1 MAENNGTELAKAY
14 VQIIPSMEGMKGR
27 MGQLLD
33 DEMGNAGENAGGSL
47 GNKLV
52 EKVRAI
58 IRTAAIG
65 KVVADSF
72 MEGAALEQSLGGVET
87 MFKENADKVIQNA
100 DKAYKT
106 AGRSA
111 NDYMETVTGFS
122 AALIKSLGGDTA
134 AAADYADMAI
144 VDMSDNVNK
153 FGSDIESLTN
163 AYSGFAKQNY
173 TMLDNLKLGYG
184 GTKEEMQRLLKD
196 AEALAGKKFDISSYA
211 DIIEA
216 IHTIQEDM
224 EITGTTTKE
233 ASSTFSGSFA
243 SMKAAAQSL
252 LGDITTGR
260 DTQQAIDGLAES
272 AGDFADNVIRMSRN
286 MIDALGE
293 LDDQMT
299 GAIAEQLGIDQQA
312 LEGLIKTIEIGVGA
326 LLAYKAALEMSSVA
340 SAAAA
345 KIAEVNAAM
354 QESGSLMQA
363 LNVNPYAMAIAGAAA
378 LGMALKA
385 YIDYATDQIDEL
397 TDRYEGLTDEQKKF
411 LDLSDEVLATV
422 GSNAS
427 ERSKST
433 DEMQAEIEKTSNLTD
448 TLYELDKA
456 EKLSA
461 ADKAEM
467 TALIGELKSIYPD
480 LNIAIDKET
489 GHLKASRA
497 EMDKL
502 IGSRKRELEAAKAQE
517 QIADIRNDLANAS
530 KVLAEAEERYNLA
543 KAARD
548 DKAAFQAEYD
558 ATRSQIELLEQQG
571 VLTDE
576 QTALYNELTAHMQ
589 DLMNFERDANNAV
602 GEMGA
607 AYSAAAETVNS
618 LTTELDS
625 AREAAA
631 ATEEEEAA
639 AKRRQELYESESKVA
654 KETARQLKDYVAT
667 VGGETYSISQDTFDK
682 IQELTDKYGEAVKAQ
697 EQAISSSLD
706 VFGEF
711 NGGTETSAQE
721 LIDNLDANQKG
732 LESWAENLRTL
743 AEWGID
749 QGLLN
754 TLEAA
759 GPASASKV
767 QAMIDMGK
775 PKMKAYSDQWVTL
788 QGEIHSIAEQQ
799 SDDVLEQTTQ
809 MIGDMIGIA
818 DKGKDGAKDEYRE
831 LADMVIEGYADGI
844 RTGTD
849 QVIVPVTAEMVQK
862 AIQAAKKEA
871 GIASPSK
878 VFRQLG
884 LYNDEGFANGMT
896 DGTDDVVTAAVNM
909 VQSAIGAAESAGSG
923 LMQLLPDRNDLF
935 RKGTDSD
942 VLAPSRGRN
951 DGSLLVFDDKERNA
965 LIRPALPDTRRDSGS
980 TARADSSSGKTAEIK
995 LIMPGSSGQVLAS
1008 WLLPYLDIELGRS
1021 VTITARTGGRT

>member
-122 AALIKSLGGDTA
+122 ATLIKSLGGDTA
-134 AAADYADMAI
+134 AAAEYADMAI

-153 FGSDIESLTN
+153 FGSDIESVNN
-163 AYSGFAKQNY
+163 AYAGFAKQNY

-196 AEALAGKKFDISSYA
+196 AEALADKEFDISSYS

-216 IHTIQEDM
+216 IHTIQEDLDVT
-224 EITGTTTKE
+224 ETTAKE
-233 ASSTFSGSFA
+233 AATTFSGSFA
-243 SMKAAAQSL
+243 SMKAAAKNL

-326 LLAYKAALEMSSVA
+326 LLAYKGAMEISAAA
-340 SAAAA
+340 TAAAA

-354 QESGSLMQA
+354 QESGSVMQA
-363 LNVNPYAMAIAGAAA
+363 ININPYALAIAGAAA
-378 LGMALKA
+378 LGMAVKSL
-385 YIDYATDQIDEL
+385 IDYQTDQIDEL
-397 TDRYEGLTDEQKKF
+397 TDRYDGLTDEQKKF
-411 LDLSDEVLATV
+411 LDLSDEIIASV
-422 GSNAS
+422 SQNAN
-427 ERSKST
+427 ERKKST
-433 DEMQAEIEKTSNLTD
+433 EEMSAEIEKTENLTD
-448 TLYELDKA
+448 TLYELDKT

-461 ADKAEM
+461 SDKAEM
-467 TALIGELKSIYPD
+467 IAIVGELADIYPG
-480 LNIAIDKET
+480 LNLALDKET
-489 GHLKASRA
+489 GHLKANRS
-497 EMDKL
+497 EINKL
-502 IGSRKRELEAAKAQE
+502 IESQKRELEAAKAQE
-517 QIADIRNDLANAS
+517 QIADIEDDLAKAK
-530 KVLAEAEERYNLA
+530 KVLAEAEEKYTAA
-543 KAARD
+543 KQT
-548 DKAAFQAEYD
+548 KADLEAEY
-558 ATRSQIELLEQQG
+558 TSTQQQLEQLEQQG

-576 QTALYNELTAHMQ
+576 QTAKYAELENRLQELVTEQQNAT
-589 DLMNFERDANNAV
+589 NAIGETSAAYISASNAV
-602 GEMGA
+602 SG
-607 AYSAAAETVNS
+607 
-618 LTTELDS
+618 LTNEQEK
-625 AREAAA
+625 AREAFEV
-631 ATEEEEAA
+631 TEQEEAA
-639 AKRRQELYESESKVA
+639 AQKRQQLYDEQSKVA
-654 KETARQLKDYVAT
+654 KSTVSQFKDYVVT
-667 VGGETYSISQDTFDK
+667 LGDETYSISQDTFDK
-682 IQELTDKYGEAVKAQ
+682 IQELTDKYGEAVQAQ
-697 EQAISSSLD
+697 EEAISSSLD

-721 LIDNLDANQKG
+721 LIDNLDENQKG

-759 GPASASKV
+759 GPSSASKV

-775 PKMKAYSDQWVTL
+775 PKLKEYSKQWSDL
-788 QGEIHSIAEQQ
+788 QGEIHDIAEQQ
-799 SDDVLEQTTQ
+799 SEDVLEETTS
-809 MIGDMIGIA
+809 MIADMIGLA
-818 DKGKDGAKDEYRE
+818 DKGKGEAESEYRQ
-831 LADMVIEGYADGI
+831 LADMVIQGYADGI
-844 RTGTD
+844 LTGTD
-849 QVIVPVTAEMVQK
+849 DVIVPVTAEMVNK
-862 AIQAAKKEA
+862 AIEAARKAAETN
-871 GIASPSK
+871 SPSK
-878 VFRQLG
+878 AFRRLG
-884 LYNDEGFANGMT
+884 LYNDQGYAIGME
-896 DGTDDVVTAAVNM
+896 DGEQEVSAAAESM
-909 VQSAIGAAESAGSG
+909 VQSAIGAAKKAGSG
-923 LMQLLPDRNDLF
+923 LAKIFPAADELLEKKSENSFTAVPAYEDSLDGKTRHGFIKPAEPDTKKSKDRS
-935 RKGTDSD
+935 RTDS
-942 VLAPSRGRN
+942 STSGRN
-951 DGSLLVFDDKERNA
+951 
-965 LIRPALPDTRRDSGS
+965 
-980 TARADSSSGKTAEIK
+980 ADIK
-995 LIMPGSSGQVLAS
+995 LMLPVSSGQALAA
-1008 WLLPYLDIELGRS
+1008 WLLPYLDIEMGRS
-1021 VTITARTGGRT
+1021 VTIKARTGAGT

>member
-1 MAENNGTELAKAY
+1 MAENNGMELAKAY
-14 VQIIPSMEGMKGR
+14 VQIIPSMEGMRGR

-33 DEMGNAGENAGGSL
+33 DEMGNVGENAGSSL

-52 EKVRAI
+52 GKASAI
-58 IRTAAIG
+58 ISAAAIG

-153 FGSDIESLTN
+153 FGGDIESLTN

-184 GTKEEMQRLLKD
+184 GTKEEMERLLKD

-216 IHTIQEDM
+216 IHTIQEDLDV
-224 EITGTTTKE
+224 TGTTAKE
-233 ASSTFSGSFA
+233 AATTFSGSFA
-243 SMKAAAQSL
+243 SMKAAAKNL
-252 LGDITTGR
+252 LGDMTTGR
-260 DTQQAIDGLAES
+260 DTQEAIDGLAES
-272 AGDFADNVIRMSRN
+272 TGDFADNVIRMSRN
-286 MIDALGE
+286 MIDSM
-293 LDDQMT
+293 DDLEDHMT

-326 LLAYKAALEMSSVA
+326 LLAYKAAMEMSSVA

-411 LDLSDEVLATV
+411 LDLSDEVLASV
-422 GSNAS
+422 SSNAGA
-427 ERSKST
+427 RSKSN
-433 DEMQAEIEKTSNLTD
+433 DQLVAEIEKTENLTD

-467 TALIGELKSIYPD
+467 AALVEELSEIYPE
-480 LNIAIDKET
+480 LNIALDKET
-489 GHLKASRA
+489 GHLKASRS
-497 EMDKL
+497 ETDKL
-502 IGSRKRELEAAKAQE
+502 IDSRRRELEAAKAQE
-517 QIADIRNDLANAS
+517 QITAIDNDLAEAK
-530 KVLAEAEERYNLA
+530 KVLTEAEEKYTAA
-543 KAARD
+543 KQT
-548 DKAAFQAEYD
+548 KADLEEEYT
-558 ATRSQIELLEQQG
+558 ATQQQLQQLEEQG

-576 QTALYNELTAHMQ
+576 QTAKYNELSNRLQELVTEQQNA
-589 DLMNFERDANNAV
+589 ANAV
-602 GEMGA
+602 GETGA
-607 AYSAAAETVNS
+607 AYTAAAGAVDN
-618 LTTELDS
+618 LTGELGS
-625 AREAAA
+625 AREAIAD
-631 ATEEEEAA
+631 TEAEEEAA
-639 AKRRQELYESESKVA
+639 QRRQELYENESRVA
-654 KETARQLKDYVAT
+654 KSTVNQFKDYVVT
-667 VGGETYSISQDTFDK
+667 LGDETYSISQDTFDK
-682 IQELTDKYGEAVKAQ
+682 IQELTDKYGEAVQAQ
-697 EQAISSSLD
+697 EEAISSSLD

-721 LIDNLDANQKG
+721 LINNLDENQKG

-759 GPASASKV
+759 GPSSASKV

-775 PKMKAYSDQWVTL
+775 PKLKEYSKKWSDL
-788 QGEIHSIAEQQ
+788 QGEIHNIAEEQ
-799 SDDVLEQTTQ
+799 SQDVLDETTA
-809 MIGDMIGIA
+809 MIGDMIGLA
-818 DKGKDGAKDEYRE
+818 DKGKGEAESEYRQ
-831 LADMVIEGYADGI
+831 LADMVIQGYADGI
-844 RTGTD
+844 LTGTD
-849 QVIVPVTAEMVQK
+849 DVIVPVTAEMVNK
-862 AIQAAKKEA
+862 AIEAARKAAETS
-871 GIASPSK
+871 SPSK
-878 VFRQLG
+878 AFRRLG
-884 LYNDEGFANGMT
+884 LYNDQGYAIGMT
-896 DGTDDVVTAAVNM
+896 DGTDDVVAAAVDM
-909 VQSAIGAAESAGSG
+909 VQSAIDAAEKTSSTWKVKPDHTPMPEGSSFSIMDTADREELYIDSKTRRAFVTPTEPQYPAATERNKDRTEAGG
-923 LMQLLPDRNDLF
+923 DTVVNLLLP
-935 RKGTDSD
+935 GDSKQA
-942 VLAPSRGRN
+942 LA
-951 DGSLLVFDDKERNA
+951 
-965 LIRPALPDTRRDSGS
+965 T
-980 TARADSSSGKTAEIK
+980 
-995 LIMPGSSGQVLAS
+995 
-1008 WLLPYLDIELGRS
+1008 WLLPALDLEMGRT
-1021 VTITARTGGRT
+1021 VTINARSGAGI

>member
-1 MAENNGTELAKAY
+1 MAENSGMELAKAY
-14 VQIIPSMEGMKGR
+14 VQIIPSMQGMQGR

-33 DEMGNAGENAGGSL
+33 EEMGNAGNTAGGSL
-47 GNKLV
+47 GASLV
-52 EKVRAI
+52 SKVTGI
-58 IRTAAIG
+58 ISAAALG
-65 KVVADSF
+65 KVVAESF
-72 MEGAALEQSLGGVET
+72 TEGAALEQSLGGVET

-134 AAADYADMAI
+134 AAAEYADMAI

-163 AYSGFAKQNY
+163 AYAGFAKQNY

-196 AEALAGKKFDISSYA
+196 AEALAGKEFDISSYA

-224 EITGTTTKE
+224 EVTGTTAKE

-272 AGDFADNVIRMSRN
+272 AGDFADNVVRMSRN
-286 MIDALGE
+286 MISG
-293 LDDQMT
+293 LDDLSDHMT
-299 GAIAEQLGIDQQA
+299 GAVAEQLGVDRAA

-326 LLAYKAALEMSSVA
+326 LLAYKAAMEMSSVA

-345 KIAEVNAAM
+345 RIAEVNAAM

-378 LGMALKA
+378 LGMAVKA

-422 GSNAS
+422 GENAG
-427 ERSKST
+427 ERSKSN
-433 DEMQAEIEKTSNLTD
+433 DQLAAEIEKTENLTD

-467 TALIGELKSIYPD
+467 TAIVAELKSIYPD

-489 GHLKASRA
+489 GHLKASRT

-517 QIADIRNDLANAS
+517 QIADIRNDIANAS
-530 KVLAEAEERYNLA
+530 KVLAEAEEKYNSA
-543 KAARD
+543 KAT
-548 DKAAFQAEYD
+548 KADLEEEYT
-558 ATRSQIELLEQQG
+558 ATQQQLQQLEEQG

-576 QTALYNELTAHMQ
+576 QTAKYNELSNRLQELVTEQQNA
-589 DLMNFERDANNAV
+589 ANAV
-602 GEMGA
+602 GETGA
-607 AYSAAAETVNS
+607 AYTAAAGAVDN
-618 LTTELDS
+618 LTGELDS

-631 ATEEEEAA
+631 VTEEEEAA
-639 AKRRQELYESESKVA
+639 AERRQKLYDEHSKAA
-654 KETARQLKDYVAT
+654 KEAANQLKDYVAT
-667 VGGETYSISQDTFDK
+667 VGGETYNISQETFDK
-682 IQELTDKYGEAVKAQ
+682 IQELTDKYGEAVQAQ
-697 EQAISSSLD
+697 EEAINSSLD

-754 TLEAA
+754 TLEEA
-759 GPASASKV
+759 GPSSASKV

-775 PKMKAYSDQWVTL
+775 PKLQKYSEQWSNL

-818 DKGKDGAKDEYRE
+818 DKGKDGAKGEYRE
-831 LADMVIEGYADGI
+831 LADMVIQGYADGI

-849 QVIVPVTAEMVQK
+849 QVIVPVTAEMMQK
-862 AIQAAKKEA
+862 AILAAKEEA

-884 LYNDEGFANGMT
+884 RYNDEGMALGFA
-896 DGTDDVVTAAVNM
+896 DGEDDVAKAAANM
-909 VQSAIGAAESAGSG
+909 VQSAIGAAERAGTG
-923 LMQLLPDRNDLF
+923 LVQLLPDRNDLF

-942 VLAPSRGRN
+942 LLAPSRGRD

-965 LIRPALPDTRRDSGS
+965 LIRPALPDTRRDSS
-980 TARADSSSGKTAEIK
+980 NTARADSSSGKTAEIK

>member
-1 MAENNGTELAKAY
+1 MAENNGMELAKAY
-14 VQIIPSMEGMKGR
+14 VQIIPSMEGMRGR

-33 DEMGNAGENAGGSL
+33 DEMGNVGENAGSSL

-52 EKVRAI
+52 GKASAI
-58 IRTAAIG
+58 ISAAAIG

-153 FGSDIESLTN
+153 FGGDIESLTN

-184 GTKEEMQRLLKD
+184 GTKEEMERLLKD

-216 IHTIQEDM
+216 IHTIQEDLDV
-224 EITGTTTKE
+224 TGTTAKE
-233 ASSTFSGSFA
+233 AATTFSGSFA
-243 SMKAAAQSL
+243 SMKAAAKNL
-252 LGDITTGR
+252 LGDMTTGR
-260 DTQQAIDGLAES
+260 DTQEAIDGLAES
-272 AGDFADNVIRMSRN
+272 TGDFADNVIRMSRN
-286 MIDALGE
+286 MIDSM
-293 LDDQMT
+293 DDLEDHMT

-326 LLAYKAALEMSSVA
+326 LLAYKAAMEMSSVA

-411 LDLSDEVLATV
+411 LDLSDEVLASV
-422 GSNAS
+422 SSNAGA
-427 ERSKST
+427 RSKSN
-433 DEMQAEIEKTSNLTD
+433 DQLVAEIEKTENLTD

-467 TALIGELKSIYPD
+467 AALVEELSEIYPE
-480 LNIAIDKET
+480 LNIALDKET
-489 GHLKASRA
+489 GHLKASRS
-497 EMDKL
+497 ETDKL
-502 IGSRKRELEAAKAQE
+502 IDSRRRELEAAKAQE
-517 QIADIRNDLANAS
+517 QITAIDNDLAEAK
-530 KVLAEAEERYNLA
+530 KVLTEAEEKYTAA
-543 KAARD
+543 KQT
-548 DKAAFQAEYD
+548 KADLEEEHT
-558 ATRSQIELLEQQG
+558 ATQQQLQQLEEQV

-576 QTALYNELTAHMQ
+576 QTAKYNELSNRLQELVTEQQNA
-589 DLMNFERDANNAV
+589 ANAV
-602 GEMGA
+602 GETGA
-607 AYSAAAETVNS
+607 AYTAAAGAVDN
-618 LTTELDS
+618 LTGELGS
-625 AREAAA
+625 AREAIAD
-631 ATEEEEAA
+631 TEAEEEAA
-639 AKRRQELYESESKVA
+639 QRRQELYENESRVA
-654 KETARQLKDYVAT
+654 KSTVNQFKDYVVT
-667 VGGETYSISQDTFDK
+667 LGDETYSISQDTFDK
-682 IQELTDKYGEAVKAQ
+682 IQELTDKYGEAVQAQ
-697 EQAISSSLD
+697 EEAISSSLD

-721 LIDNLDANQKG
+721 LINNLDENQKG

-759 GPASASKV
+759 GPSSASKV

-775 PKMKAYSDQWVTL
+775 PKLKEYSKKWSDL
-788 QGEIHSIAEQQ
+788 QGEIHNIAEEQ
-799 SDDVLEQTTQ
+799 SQDVLDETTA
-809 MIGDMIGIA
+809 MIGDMIGLA
-818 DKGKDGAKDEYRE
+818 DKGKGEAESEYRQ
-831 LADMVIEGYADGI
+831 LADMVIQGYADGI
-844 RTGTD
+844 LTGTD
-849 QVIVPVTAEMVQK
+849 DVIVPVTAEMVNK
-862 AIQAAKKEA
+862 AIEAARKAAETS
-871 GIASPSK
+871 SPSK
-878 VFRQLG
+878 AFRRLG
-884 LYNDEGFANGMT
+884 LYNDQGYAIGMT
-896 DGTDDVVTAAVNM
+896 DGTDDVVAAAVDM
-909 VQSAIGAAESAGSG
+909 VQSAIDAAEKTSSTWKVKPDHTPMPEGSSFSIMDTADREELYIDSKTRRAFVTPTEPQYPAATERNKDRTEAGG
-923 LMQLLPDRNDLF
+923 DTVVNLLLP
-935 RKGTDSD
+935 GDSKQA
-942 VLAPSRGRN
+942 LA
-951 DGSLLVFDDKERNA
+951 
-965 LIRPALPDTRRDSGS
+965 T
-980 TARADSSSGKTAEIK
+980 
-995 LIMPGSSGQVLAS
+995 
-1008 WLLPYLDIELGRS
+1008 WLLPALDLEMGRT
-1021 VTITARTGGRT
+1021 VTINARSGAGI

>member
-1 MAENNGTELAKAY
+1 MAENSGMELAKAY
-14 VQIIPSMEGMKGR
+14 VQIIPSMDGTKGR
-27 MGQLLD
+27 LGQLLD
-33 DEMGNAGENAGGSL
+33 EEMGNAGDSAGSSL
-47 GNKLV
+47 GKKLV
-52 EKVRAI
+52 SKAAGI
-58 IRTAAIG
+58 ISAAALG
-65 KVVADSF
+65 KVVASSF
-72 MEGAALEQSLGGVET
+72 FEGAALEQSLGGVET

-153 FGSDIESLTN
+153 FGSDIESVTN

-173 TMLDNLKLGYG
+173 TMLENLNLGYG
-184 GTKEEMQRLLKD
+184 GTKEQMQRLLKD
-196 AEALAGKKFDISSYA
+196 AEALAGKEFDISSYA

-224 EITGTTTKE
+224 EITGTTAKE

-272 AGDFADNVIRMSRN
+272 AGDFADNVVRMAEN
-286 MIDALGE
+286 MISS
-293 LDDQMT
+293 LDQLDEQMT
-299 GAIAEQLGIDQQA
+299 GAIAEKLGVDQAA

-326 LLAYKAALEMSSVA
+326 LLAYKAALEMSSAA
-340 SAAAA
+340 STAAA

-411 LDLSDEVLATV
+411 LDLSDEVLASV
-422 GSNAS
+422 SSNAS

-433 DEMQAEIEKTSNLTD
+433 DEMQAEIEKTESLTD

-461 ADKAEM
+461 ADKEEM
-467 TALIGELKSIYPD
+467 AAIIDELNETYPG
-480 LNIAIDKET
+480 LNLQLDKES
-489 GHLKASRA
+489 GHLKSNRS
-497 EMDKL
+497 EIDKL
-502 IGSRKRELEAAKAQE
+502 VQSKKNELAYEKARE
-517 QIADIRNDLANAS
+517 QIADIDADLTDAK
-530 KVLAEAEERYNLA
+530 KVLTEAEEKYTAA
-543 KAARD
+543 KQT
-548 DKAAFQAEYD
+548 KADLEAEYT
-558 ATRSQIELLEQQG
+558 ATQQQLQQLEEQG
-571 VLTDE
+571 VVTDE
-576 QTALYNELTAHMQ
+576 QTAKYNELSNRLQELVTEQQNA
-589 DLMNFERDANNAV
+589 ANAI
-602 GEMGA
+602 GETGA
-607 AYSAAAETVNS
+607 AYSAAATAVSE
-618 LTTELDS
+618 LTEEQTK
-625 AREAAA
+625 ARDAFSD
-631 ATEEEEAA
+631 TDEEEAA
-639 AKRRQELYESESKVA
+639 AERRQKLYDEQSKVA
-654 KETARQLKDYVAT
+654 RNTVSQFKDYVVT
-667 VGGETYSISQDTFDK
+667 LGDETYNISQDTYDK
-682 IQELTDKYGEAVKAQ
+682 IQELSDKYKEAVSDQ
-697 EQAISSSLD
+697 EDAIRSSMD
-706 VFGEF
+706 VFSEF
-711 NGGTETSAQE
+711 NGGTETSAQD

-754 TLEAA
+754 TLEEA
-759 GPASASKV
+759 GPSSASKV

-775 PKMKAYSDQWVTL
+775 PKLQEYSKQWSKL
-788 QGEIHSIAEQQ
+788 QGEIHTIATDQ
-799 SDDVLEQTTQ
+799 SEDVLEETTR
-809 MIGDMIGIA
+809 MVGEMIGIA
-818 DKGKDGAKDEYRE
+818 DDGKEEAKSQYKQ
-831 LADMVIEGYADGI
+831 LADNVIQGYADGI

-849 QVIVPVTAEMVQK
+849 DVIVPVTAEMVQK
-862 AIQAAKKEA
+862 AIQAAKDEA

-884 LYNDEGFANGMT
+884 RYNDEGMALGIA
-896 DGTDDVVTAAVNM
+896 DGEDDVAKAAVNM
-909 VQSAIGAAESAGSG
+909 VQSAIGAAERAGSG
-923 LMQLLPDRNDLF
+923 LVQLMPDSNDLF

-942 VLAPSRGRN
+942 VLAPSRGRD

-965 LIRPALPDTRRDSGS
+965 LIKPAVPDTRRDSAS
-980 TARADSSSGKTAEIK
+980 SARSDNSSGKTAEIK
-995 LIMPGSSGQVLAS
+995 LLMPGSSGQVLAS

>member
-1 MAENNGTELAKAY
+1 MAENNGMELAKAY

-33 DEMGNAGENAGGSL
+33 DEMGNAGENAGSSL

-52 EKVRAI
+52 GKVSAI
-58 IRTAAIG
+58 ISAAAIG

-87 MFKENADKVIQNA
+87 MFKENADKVIRNA

-134 AAADYADMAI
+134 AAAEYADMAI

-153 FGSDIESLTN
+153 FGSDIESVNN
-163 AYSGFAKQNY
+163 AYAGFARQNY
-173 TMLDNLKLGYG
+173 TMLENLNLGYG
-184 GTKEEMQRLLKD
+184 GTKEGMEQLLKD
-196 AEALAGKKFDISSYA
+196 AEALADKEFDISSYS

-216 IHTIQEDM
+216 IHTIQEDLD
-224 EITGTTTKE
+224 ITGTTAEE
-233 ASSTFSGSFA
+233 AASTFSGSFA
-243 SMKAAAQSL
+243 SMKAAAKNL
-252 LGDITTGR
+252 LGDLTTGR
-260 DTQQAIDGLAES
+260 DTQEAIDGLAKS

-299 GAIAEQLGIDQQA
+299 GAIAEKLGVDQQA

-326 LLAYKAALEMSSVA
+326 LLAYKAAMEISAAA

-378 LGMALKA
+378 LGMAVKA
-385 YIDYATDQIDEL
+385 LIDYQTDQINEL

-411 LDLSDEVLATV
+411 LDLSDEVLAAV
-422 GSNAS
+422 SSNAS

-433 DEMQAEIEKTSNLTD
+433 DEMSAEIERSENLIN

-467 TALIGELKSIYPD
+467 TALIEELNGVYPE
-480 LNIAIDKET
+480 LNVAIDKET
-489 GHLKASRA
+489 GHLKASRS

-502 IGSRKRELEAAKAQE
+502 VGSRKRDLEAAKAQE
-517 QIADIRNDLANAS
+517 QIADIEDDLANA
-530 KVLAEAEERYNLA
+530 KRVLTEAEEKYNAA
-543 KAARD
+543 KAARTALD
-548 DKAAFQAEYD
+548 PELES
-558 ATRSQIELLEQQG
+558 TRKEIELLDQQG
-571 VLTDE
+571 SLTDE
-576 QTALYNELTAHMQ
+576 QVVRYSELKSRLIELTEEQGNAT
-589 DLMNFERDANNAV
+589 NAV
-602 GEMGA
+602 GETAA
-607 AYSAAAETVNS
+607 AYSAAAEAVDT
-618 LTTELDS
+618 LTGELDS
-625 AREAAA
+625 AREAMAD
-631 ATEEEEAA
+631 TEAEEEAA
-639 AKRRQELYESESKVA
+639 QRRQELYDNECKVA
-654 KETARQLKDYVAT
+654 KETARQFKDYVAT
-667 VGGETYSISQDTFDK
+667 VGGETYNISQETYDK
-682 IQELTDKYGEAVKAQ
+682 IQELTEKYGEAVQAQ

-721 LIDNLDANQKG
+721 LIDNLDENQKG
-732 LESWAENLRTL
+732 LENWAANLRTL
-743 AEWGID
+743 AEWGVD

-754 TLEAA
+754 TLEEA
-759 GPASASKV
+759 GPSSASKV

-788 QGEIHSIAEQQ
+788 QGEIHNIAEQQ
-799 SDDVLEQTTQ
+799 SQDVLDETTE
-809 MIGDMIGIA
+809 MIANMIGIA
-818 DKGKDGAKDEYRE
+818 DKGKDDAKGEYRE
-831 LADMVIEGYADGI
+831 LADMVIQGYADGI

-849 QVIVPVTAEMVQK
+849 EVIVPVTAEMVQK
-862 AIQAAKKEA
+862 AIQAAKEEA

-884 LYNDEGFANGMT
+884 LYNDEGFALGMS
-896 DGTDDVVTAAVNM
+896 DGEDGVSAAAANM
-909 VQSAIGAAESAGSG
+909 VQSAIGAAEKAGKG
-923 LMQLLPDRNDLF
+923 LVKIFPDGKTKSSSKGDLLTIEPPDSEGKFRFDDRTREKLIKQEEPDRKRN
-935 RKGTDSD
+935 TDRSYRSD
-942 VLAPSRGRN
+942 SASSRN
-951 DGSLLVFDDKERNA
+951 
-965 LIRPALPDTRRDSGS
+965 
-980 TARADSSSGKTAEIK
+980 AEIK
-995 LIMPGSSGQVLAS
+995 LVLPGSSGQVVAS
-1008 WLLPYLDIELGRS
+1008 WLLPYLDIEMGRS
-1021 VTITARTGGRT
+1021 VTINARTGAGR